1 MGKIYSESSVLIGYP
16 SGQDGSTCTVYTLP
30 AQDFLLSLDEKVF
43 FGHIINPF
51 TDKAYSFKMT
61 VYWPH
66 FCFAFKAR
74 VLASCQVFIVHSP
87 LLVLMPQRKC
97 TLFK

>member
-16 SGQDGSTCTVYTLP
+16 SGQDGSTRTVYTLP
-30 AQDFLLSLDEKVF
+30 AQDFLLSLDKKVF

-66 FCFAFKAR
+66 FALHLKQGSWH
-74 VLASCQVFIVHSP
+74 LAKF
-87 LLVLMPQRKC
+87 LLC
-97 TLFK
+97 IHHTWC